1 MTNEII
7 KSKIE
12 ISDKESLVEKFFSTK
27 GRIDRLTYFKRN
39 FVLLAAELV
48 LLFVIAIIG
57 TVADRVLAETP
68 TWLDASLSVLLLI
81 SLVPVYFLDVKRL
94 HDLGKDS
101 TLAKIFLGV
110 GILSVAYD
118 MTSPLTASFE
128 PVGIILSLATIVFT
142 AYLLFKKG
150 EDKVNQYGEV
160 Q

>member
-39 FVLLAAELV
+39 FVLFAAELV

-118 MTSPLTASFE
+118 TPLTASFE